1 MKSFN
6 DLREGYVSHAQRKAV
21 WASKKDG
28 GKGHPDNKNKK
39 EDTSHSDAVK
49 AFLAKGGKI
58 KKLPPGRAQGWHG
71 KADPGNR
78 VKGMLDKPDSSKM
91 KNRGKHLDTS
101 TPTHNEDKE
110 DDLKSTID
118 KHQKAHD
125 HHQQMGKEADT
136 RGDTI
141 KHMNAQQ
148 AHAKSLKR
156 AKEKLAKMRN
166 EGKAYGP
173 TGVSYYVPSGH
184 KDEVNPKTGAKYP
197 ERQKPGYKPP
207 QPKKEAY
214 NEPQGQAKRM
224 MSPLQKMR
232 QDKEKA
238 DRDKDGKLKLST
250 LRKKN
255 EASCGSSKKVR
266 KEGVDEVLDTPK
278 AMQSYKDKAKYSKD
292 RATNS
297 AVANILRKTDHS
309 ADLKTRAKRVK
320 GLGMADRNAVRKF
333 RKANESVDITEEM
346 TFRVEIEGLPA
357 MFMYAA
363 GPGALKQ
370 ELRKI
375 VKQPSMVKSVK
386 RVTSATVKKTFRLK
400 AQGRDDDSDGEI
412 DSRQEQTNEAR
423 GEDSK
428 GHKRATEKG
437 AGLTQKGVDAYKR
450 KNPGSKLQTAVTG
463 KVKAGSKDAKRRKSF
478 CARMGGMPGPMKD
491 EKGRPT
497 RKAMSLRRW
506 KC

>member
-1 MKSFN
+1 MKKLN
-6 DLREGYVSHAQRKAV
+6 EIREGYVSHAQRKAV
-21 WASKKDG
+21 WATKRDG

-39 EDTSHSDAVK
+39 EDSSHSDAVK

-58 KKLPPGRAQGWHG
+58 KKLPPGKAQGWHG

-101 TPTHNEDKE
+101 TPVHKEAAE
-110 DDLKSTID
+110 DDLKATID
-118 KHQKAHD
+118 RHQKAHD
-125 HHQQMGKEADT
+125 HHQQMGKESGTRADT
-136 RGDTI
+136 V
-141 KHMNAQQ
+141 KHMNSQM
-148 AHAKSLKR
+148 AHAKALKK
-156 AKEKLAKMRN
+156 AKERLARMQN

-197 ERQKPGYKPP
+197 ERQKPGYKSP
-207 QPKKEAY
+207 KEAY

-238 DRDKDGKLKLST
+238 DRDKDGKLKLSA

-255 EASCGSSKKVR
+255 EAHCGSSKKVR
-266 KEGVDEVLDTPK
+266 KEEVKEGVARDRLIKMVDKASGRTMADREADLKKATANRKAAEKDLANFKKQNEVLDTPK
-278 AMQSYKDKAKYSKD
+278 AMRSYKDKAKYSKD

-346 TFRVEIEGLPA
+346 TFRVKIEGLPA
-357 MFMYAA
+357 MFMQAD
-363 GPGALKQ
+363 GPGALKG

-375 VKQPSMVKSVK
+375 VKQPSMIEEVK
-386 RVTSATVKKTFRLK
+386 RVTDAVVRRTFRLK
-400 AQGRDDDSDGEI
+400 AQGRDDDGDGEI
-412 DSRQEQTNEAR
+412 DSRQE
-423 GEDSK
+423 
-428 GHKRATEKG
+428 
-437 AGLTQKGVDAYKR
+437 
-450 KNPGSKLQTAVTG
+450 
-463 KVKAGSKDAKRRKSF
+463 KDD
-478 CARMGGMPGPMKD
+478 G
-491 EKGRPT
+491 
-497 RKAMSLRRW
+497 
-506 KC
+506 